1 MRNFGQIRLSL
12 SNFGQFRLSLGNFGQ
27 FRLSLSNFGQF
38 RLYLNTCSN
47 DNFRNFLSLKTCVT
61 VDNLGSKFNINV
73 LIILM
78 NCKDSHAGIIAGV
91 IVSVFVV
98 FVKGVGILL
107 VVVKKGMLKSSIGAV
122 NHNKK
127 QEEEEVGLPPSSD
140 RKGGNTNNYPPL
152 SSLMVNDN
160 NVSPTYNDYVV
171 YALPTCDKVMHKYS
185 L

>member
-1 MRNFGQIRLSL
+1 MSCALNLISTFLVSL
-12 SNFGQFRLSLGNFGQ
+12 I
-27 FRLSLSNFGQF
+27 
-38 RLYLNTCSN
+38 
-47 DNFRNFLSLKTCVT
+47 D
-61 VDNLGSKFNINV
+61 
-73 LIILM
+73 
-78 NCKDSHAGIIAGV
+78 CKDSHAGIIAGV

-98 FVKGVGILL
+98 FVKGVSIFL
-107 VVVKKGMLKSSIGAV
+107 VIVKKGMLISSIGAV

-140 RKGGNTNNYPPL
+140 RKGGNTNNNPPL

-160 NVSPTYNDYVV
+160 KVSPTYNDYVV